1 MASSAA
7 AAEKWE
13 EIDEELKF
21 NKNEKLGSGG
31 FGTVYRGKYV
41 LPSNNSSF
49 LRNFGGRKIIDV
61 AVKIVDKRYVKFED
75 EILGRVRNHP
85 NVLNFYCDKERLG
98 LR

>member
-21 NKNEKLGSGG
+21 NANDELGRGSYGRV
-31 FGTVYRGKYV
+31 FRGKYV

-61 AVKIVDKRYVKFED
+61 AVKIVDKERVEFED

-85 NVLNFYCDKERLG
+85 NVLNFYCAKERLG
-98 LR
+98 

>member
-7 AAEKWE
+7 VEKDWQV
-13 EIDEELKF
+13 IDKELKF
-21 NKNEKLGSGG
+21 NKNEKLGSGAYG
-31 FGTVYRGKYV
+31 RVYRGKYV

-61 AVKIVDKRYVKFED
+61 AVKIVDKISEFGD
-75 EILGRVRNHP
+75 EILGRERYHP
-85 NVLNFYCDKERLG
+85 NVLNFYCAKERLG